1 MLDLGFQEF
10 ILIAF
15 VLLIVV
21 GPKDLPK
28 VLRSITGLV
37 RKIKSMASDFHS
49 GIDDLANEAEISDLR
64 KEVSNINDKKLISS
78 EIEDLKG
85 FQNIDDLD
93 MGSLKKD
100 VNEIKNINLSDSK
113 RKTKAKIN
121 KFKI

>member
-100 VNEIKNINLSDSK
+100 VNEIQNLNLSTSK
-113 RKTKAKIN
+113 KKTKAKIN
-121 KFKI
+121 KI

>member
-28 VLRSITGLV
+28 VLRSVTAFV

-64 KEVSNINDKKLISS
+64 KEVSNINDKKLMSA

-85 FQNIDDLD
+85 FQNVDDLD
-93 MGSLKKD
+93 MSSLKKD
-100 VNEIKNINLSDSK
+100 VNEIKNLNLSNSK
-113 RKTKAKIN
+113 KQPKTKMNKI
-121 KFKI
+121 

>member
-28 VLRSITGLV
+28 VLRSITGFV

-64 KEVSNINDKKLISS
+64 KEVSNINDKKLISA

-85 FQNIDDLD
+85 FQNIDDLG
-93 MGSLKKD
+93 MASLKKD
-100 VNEIKNINLSDSK
+100 VNEIKNLNSSTSK
-113 RKTKAKIN
+113 KKTKAKIN
-121 KFKI
+121 KI

>member
-49 GIDDLANEAEISDLR
+49 GIDDLANEAELSDLR
-64 KEVSNINDKKLISS
+64 KEVSNINDKKLIGS

-100 VNEIKNINLSDSK
+100 VNEIKNLDLSTSK
-113 RKTKAKIN
+113 KKTKAKIN
-121 KFKI
+121 KI

>member
-100 VNEIKNINLSDSK
+100 VNEIKNINSSDLK
-113 RKTKAKIN
+113 KKTKANTNKI
-121 KFKI
+121 

>member
-28 VLRSITGLV
+28 VLKSITGLV

-64 KEVSNINDKKLISS
+64 KEVSNINDKKLIGS

-100 VNEIKNINLSDSK
+100 VNEIKNINLSDAK
-113 RKTKAKIN
+113 RKTKVKTNKI
-121 KFKI
+121 

>member
-37 RKIKSMASDFHS
+37 RKVKSMASDFHS

-113 RKTKAKIN
+113 RKTKAKSN
-121 KFKI
+121 KI

>member
-49 GIDDLANEAEISDLR
+49 GIDDLANEAELSDLR
-64 KEVSNINDKKLISS
+64 KEVSNINDKKLIGS

-93 MGSLKKD
+93 MGPLKKD
-100 VNEIKNINLSDSK
+100 VNEIKNINLTDSK
-113 RKTKAKIN
+113 RKTKAKTKTN
-121 KFKI
+121 KI

>member
-64 KEVSNINDKKLISS
+64 KEVSNINDKKLIGS

-100 VNEIKNINLSDSK
+100 INEIKNLNSPTSK
-113 RKTKAKIN
+113 KKPKAKIN
-121 KFKI
+121 KI

>member
-37 RKIKSMASDFHS
+37 RKVKSMASDFHS

-113 RKTKAKIN
+113 RKTKAKTN
-121 KFKI
+121 KI

>member
-113 RKTKAKIN
+113 RKTKVKTNKI
-121 KFKI
+121 

>member
-37 RKIKSMASDFHS
+37 RKVKSMASDFHS

-100 VNEIKNINLSDSK
+100 VNEIKNINSSDSK
-113 RKTKAKIN
+113 SKTKAKTN
-121 KFKI
+121 KI

>member
-64 KEVSNINDKKLISS
+64 KEISNINDKKLIGS

-85 FQNIDDLD
+85 FQNIDDLN

-100 VNEIKNINLSDSK
+100 VNEIKNINLTDSK
-113 RKTKAKIN
+113 RKTKAKTN
-121 KFKI
+121 KI

>member
-100 VNEIKNINLSDSK
+100 VNEVKNINSSDLK
-113 RKTKAKIN
+113 RKTKANTNKI
-121 KFKI
+121 

>member
-37 RKIKSMASDFHS
+37 KKIKSMASDFHS

-64 KEVSNINDKKLISS
+64 KEVSNINDKKLIGS

-113 RKTKAKIN
+113 RKTKVKTNKI
-121 KFKI
+121 

>member
-100 VNEIKNINLSDSK
+100 VNEIKNISLSDSK
-113 RKTKAKIN
+113 RKTKAKNN
-121 KFKI
+121 KI

>member
-113 RKTKAKIN
+113 RKTKAKSN
-121 KFKI
+121 KI

>member
-100 VNEIKNINLSDSK
+100 VNEIKNINSSDSK
-113 RKTKAKIN
+113 RKTKAKTN
-121 KFKI
+121 KI

>member
-37 RKIKSMASDFHS
+37 RKIKSMASDF
-49 GIDDLANEAEISDLR
+49 
-64 KEVSNINDKKLISS
+64 INDKKLISS

-100 VNEIKNINLSDSK
+100 VNEIKNINSSDLK
-113 RKTKAKIN
+113 KKTKANTNKI
-121 KFKI
+121 

>member
-28 VLRSITGLV
+28 VLKSITGLV
-37 RKIKSMASDFHS
+37 RKVKSMASDFHS

-100 VNEIKNINLSDSK
+100 VNEIKNINSSDSK
-113 RKTKAKIN
+113 RKTKAKTN
-121 KFKI
+121 KI

>member
-28 VLRSITGLV
+28 VLKSITGLV
-37 RKIKSMASDFHS
+37 RKVKSMASDFHS

-100 VNEIKNINLSDSK
+100 VNEIKNINSSDLK
-113 RKTKAKIN
+113 RKTKAKTN
-121 KFKI
+121 KI

>member
-64 KEVSNINDKKLISS
+64 KEVSNIKDKKLISA

-93 MGSLKKD
+93 MASLKKD
-100 VNEIKNINLSDSK
+100 VNEIKNLNSSTSK
-113 RKTKAKIN
+113 KKPKAKIN
-121 KFKI
+121 KI

>member
-10 ILIAF
+10 MLIAF

-28 VLRSITGLV
+28 LLRSITGLV
-37 RKIKSMASDFHS
+37 RKLKSMASDFHS

-64 KEVSNINDKKLISS
+64 KEVSNINDKKLISA
-78 EIEDLKG
+78 EMEDLKG

-93 MGSLKKD
+93 MSSLKKD
-100 VNEIKNINLSDSK
+100 INEIKNLDSSTSK
-113 RKTKAKIN
+113 KKTKAKIN
-121 KFKI
+121 KI